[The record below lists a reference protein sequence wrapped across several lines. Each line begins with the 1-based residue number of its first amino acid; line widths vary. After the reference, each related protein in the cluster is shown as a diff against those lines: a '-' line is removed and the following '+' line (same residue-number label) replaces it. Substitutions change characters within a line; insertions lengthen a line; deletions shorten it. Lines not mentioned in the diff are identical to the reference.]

1 MEEQLMRRR
10 IRGVLA
16 AFAGALLLTSGV
28 TATGGQSARADD
40 NGVGLKPV
48 LGWSSW
54 SFVRRNP
61 TAQTIEA
68 QAKALKTSGLA
79 KNGFVYANVDDFWY
93 QCPGSQ
99 GPDVDQYGRWV
110 TDPVKFPPRGDE
122 NGIQVVADYVHSL
135 GLKFGLYVTPGIS
148 QQAVA
153 KNTEIKGTP
162 YHARDIATTTTESNY
177 NCGGM
182 VGIDYTKPGAQT
194 YIDSWAGQFVGWGID
209 YLKIDGV
216 GTSDQQDVQAWSD
229 ALRHTGRPIHLE
241 LSNNLDI
248 NNAAT
253 WKQLSNGWRTGGD
266 IECYCGPDSSSY
278 PLTTWASIAS
288 RFDQVAAWAP
298 YGGPGGYNDYDSL
311 EIGNGANN
319 GLTPDERRTQMSL
332 WSLAASPLI
341 LGTDLTHLDPADL
354 ALLKNTDVLGVDQ
367 DGIDAKRIS
376 SDANSQVFAKTE
388 ADGDVMVGLFNTGSA
403 PREVATTAAALGLSK
418 ARDYSLRDLWS
429 KRLTE
434 SAGRIAANVPAHG
447 VALYRVHGTH
457 GAVAGAA
464 PDVSF
469 GLNWAPASSDSTTR
483 TVTAVL
489 SDNGSR
495 SIADADLTL
504 TGPSG
509 TKITPRDVTRAR
521 TVRGGHA
528 LKATYSVSMPPS
540 SKLFASN
547 DFQGTASYRFR
558 STGKT
563 RLTAGDTITVNHQ
576 VTAPYRT
583 FASTTASFSESGT
596 QLGIRAQGADLYNG
610 TNEYGSIYLPGAEH
624 DGSVTTVKLN
634 SQSDTDVWA
643 KAGIMV
649 RNDITQPNTSPGY
662 VALVA
667 TPGNGYLLDWDSDG
681 DGKLDSQDSTGTAA
695 YPSWLKL
702 VRNGTSYSGYYST
715 DDATWNL
722 VGSITVPTAAATQ
735 DVGLTQTS
743 HASGTTGEADFD
755 GFTTSP

>member
-1 MEEQLMRRR
+1 MRRR

-194 YIDSWAGQFVGWGID
+194 YIDSWAGQFAGWGID

>member
-1 MEEQLMRRR
+1 MRRG

-16 AFAGALLLTSGV
+16 AFTGVLLLTMGI
-28 TATGGQSARADD
+28 TATGGQAARADD

-54 SFVRRNP
+54 SFVRRDP
-61 TAQTIEA
+61 TARTIEA

-79 KNGFVYANVDDFWY
+79 KTGFVYANVDDFWY

-110 TDPVKFPPRGDE
+110 TDPVKFPPRGGE
-122 NGIQVVADYVHSL
+122 NGVQVVADYVHSL

-162 YHARDIATTTTESNY
+162 YHARDIATTATESNY

-194 YIDSWAGQFVGWGID
+194 FVDSWAGQFAGWGIG

-229 ALRHTGRPIHLE
+229 ALHHTGRPIHLE

-253 WKQLSNGWRTGGD
+253 WKKLSNGWRTGGD
-266 IECYCGPDSSSY
+266 IECYCGPDDSSY

-376 SDANSQVFAKTE
+376 SDTDSQVFAKTE
-388 ADGDVMVGLFNTGSA
+388 ADGDVVVGLFNTGSA
-403 PREVATTAAALGLSK
+403 PREVATTAGALGLRG
-418 ARDYSLRDLWS
+418 ARDYALRDLWS
-429 KRLTE
+429 HRLTE
-434 SAGRIAANVPAHG
+434 SSGRIAANVPAHG
-447 VALYRVHGTH
+447 VVLYRVHATH
-457 GAVAGAA
+457 RTVAGAA

-469 GLNWAPASSDSTTR
+469 GLNWAPAPSDSTTR

-495 SIADADLTL
+495 SITDADLNL
-504 TGPSG
+504 TGPAG
-509 TKITPRDVTRAR
+509 TKITTRSVTRAR
-521 TVRGGHA
+521 TVSGGHA
-528 LKATYSVSMPPS
+528 LKAVYSVSIPPS
-540 SKLFASN
+540 AKLFASN
-547 DFQGTASYRFR
+547 DFLGTASYRFR
-558 STGKT
+558 SAGRT

-681 DGKLDSQDSTGTAA
+681 DGKLDSQDSAGTAA

-702 VRNGTSYSGYYST
+702 VRDGTSYSGYYST
-715 DDATWNL
+715 DNATWNL
-722 VGSITVPTAAATQ
+722 VGTIDVPTAAATQ

-755 GFTTSP
+755 SFTTTP

>member
-1 MEEQLMRRR
+1 
-10 IRGVLA
+10 
-16 AFAGALLLTSGV
+16 
-28 TATGGQSARADD
+28 
-40 NGVGLKPV
+40 
-48 LGWSSW
+48 
-54 SFVRRNP
+54 
-61 TAQTIEA
+61 
-68 QAKALKTSGLA
+68 
-79 KNGFVYANVDDFWY
+79 
-93 QCPGSQ
+93 
-99 GPDVDQYGRWV
+99 
-110 TDPVKFPPRGDE
+110 
-122 NGIQVVADYVHSL
+122 
-135 GLKFGLYVTPGIS
+135 
-148 QQAVA
+148 
-153 KNTEIKGTP
+153 
-162 YHARDIATTTTESNY
+162 
-177 NCGGM
+177 
-182 VGIDYTKPGAQT
+182 
-194 YIDSWAGQFVGWGID
+194 
-209 YLKIDGV
+209 
-216 GTSDQQDVQAWSD
+216 
-229 ALRHTGRPIHLE
+229 
-241 LSNNLDI
+241 
-248 NNAAT
+248 
-253 WKQLSNGWRTGGD
+253 
-266 IECYCGPDSSSY
+266 
-278 PLTTWASIAS
+278 
-288 RFDQVAAWAP
+288 
-298 YGGPGGYNDYDSL
+298 
-311 EIGNGANN
+311 
-319 GLTPDERRTQMSL
+319 MSL

-403 PREVATTAAALGLSK
+403 PREVATTAAARGLSK

-509 TKITPRDVTRAR
+509 TKITTRDVTRAR

-681 DGKLDSQDSTGTAA
+681 DGKLDSQDSIGTAA

>member
-1 MEEQLMRRR
+1 MRRQ

-16 AFAGALLLTSGV
+16 AFTGALLLTMGV
-28 TATGGQSARADD
+28 TATGGHSARADD
-40 NGVGLKPV
+40 NGVGLEPV

-54 SFVRRNP
+54 SFVRRDP
-61 TAQTIEA
+61 TARTIEA

-110 TDPVKFPPRGDE
+110 TDPVKFPPLGSE
-122 NGIQVVADYVHSL
+122 NGVQVVADYVHSL

-153 KNTEIKGTP
+153 KNTVIKGTA
-162 YHARDIATTTTESNY
+162 YHARDIATTATESNY

-182 VGIDYTKPGAQT
+182 VGIDYAKPGAQT
-194 YIDSWAGQFVGWGID
+194 FIDSWAGQFAEWGID

-229 ALRHTGRPIHLE
+229 ALHHTGRPIHLE

-253 WKQLSNGWRTGGD
+253 WKKLSNGWRTGGD
-266 IECYCGPDSSSY
+266 IECYCGPDGSSY
-278 PLTTWASIAS
+278 PLTTWSSIAS

-319 GLTPDERRTQMSL
+319 GLTPDERETQMSL
-332 WSLAASPLI
+332 WSLAASPLV

-354 ALLKNTDVLGVDQ
+354 ALLKNTDVLAVDQ

-376 SDANSQVFAKTE
+376 SDANAQVFAKTE
-388 ADGDVMVGLFNTGSA
+388 ADGDVVVGLFNTGSA
-403 PREVATTAAALGLSK
+403 SREVATTASALGLSK

-429 KRLTE
+429 HRLTE

-447 VALYRVHGTH
+447 VVLYRVHATH
-457 GAVAGAA
+457 RTVTGAA

-469 GLNWAPASSDSTTR
+469 GLNWAPAPSDSTTR

-495 SIADADLTL
+495 SITDADLTL
-504 TGPSG
+504 TGPAG
-509 TKITPRDVTRAR
+509 TKITTRSVTRAR
-521 TVRGGHA
+521 AVRGGHA
-528 LKATYSVSMPPS
+528 LKATYSVSIPPS
-540 SKLFASN
+540 AKLFAAN

-558 STGKT
+558 SAGKS
-563 RLTAGDTITVNHQ
+563 RLTAGDTITANHQ

-649 RNDITQPNTSPGY
+649 RNDITQSNTSPGY

-681 DGKLDSQDSTGTAA
+681 DGKLDSQDSAGTAA

-715 DDATWNL
+715 DNATWNL
-722 VGSITVPTAAATQ
+722 VGTIDVPTAAATQ

-755 GFTTSP
+755 GFTTTP

>member
-1 MEEQLMRRR
+1 MRTR

-16 AFAGALLLTSGV
+16 AFTGAVLLTMGV
-28 TATGGQSARADD
+28 TAGGGQSARADD

-61 TAQTIEA
+61 TAATIEA
-68 QAKALKTSGLA
+68 QAKALKDSGLA
-79 KNGFVYANVDDFWY
+79 KKGFIYANVDDFWY

-110 TDPVKFPPRGDE
+110 TDPAKFPPRGAE

-148 QQAVA
+148 RQAVA
-153 KNTEIKGTP
+153 ENTGIQGTP
-162 YHARDIATTTTESNY
+162 YHARDIATTTTENNY

-182 VGIDYTKPGAQT
+182 VGIDYAKPGAQAF
-194 YIDSWAGQFVGWGID
+194 IDSWAGQFAGWGID

-216 GTSDQQDVQAWSD
+216 GTPDQQDVQAWSD

-253 WKQLSNGWRTGGD
+253 WAKLSNGWRTGGD
-266 IECYCGPDSSSY
+266 VECYCGPDGSSY
-278 PLTTWASIAS
+278 PLTTWASVAS

-311 EIGNGANN
+311 EIGNGDDN

-354 ALLKNTDVLGVDQ
+354 ALLKNTEVLAVDQ
-367 DGIDAKRIS
+367 DGIDAHRIS
-376 SDANSQVFAKTE
+376 SDTDSQVFAKTE
-388 ADGDVMVGLFNTGSA
+388 PDGDAVVGLFNTGSA
-403 PREVATTAAALGLSK
+403 PREVATSAAALGLPK
-418 ARDYSLRDLWS
+418 ARDYALRDLWDDG
-429 KRLTE
+429 LTE
-434 SAGRIAANVPAHG
+434 SAGRIAANVPPHG
-447 VALYRVHGTH
+447 VVLYRVHGTRH
-457 GAVAGAA
+457 PVTGAA
-464 PDVSF
+464 PEVS
-469 GLNWAPASSDSTTR
+469 LALDWAPAPSDSTTR

-489 SDNGSR
+489 SDNGSQ
-495 SIADADLTL
+495 SVTDAALTL

-509 TKITPRDVTRAR
+509 TKITTHQATRAR
-521 TVRGGHA
+521 TIHGGRA
-528 LKATYSVSMPPS
+528 LKATYSVSIPPS
-540 SKLFASN
+540 AKLFAAS
-547 DFQGTASYRFR
+547 DFRGTAAYRFR
-558 STGKT
+558 SAGKT
-563 RLTAGDTITVNHQ
+563 HLTAGDTITVNHQ

-596 QLGIRAQGADLYNG
+596 ALGIRAQGADLYNG

-624 DGSVTTVKLN
+624 DGSVTTVKLD

-662 VALVA
+662 LALVA
-667 TPGNGYLLDWDSDG
+667 TPANGYLLDWDSDG
-681 DGKLDSQDSTGTAA
+681 NGTLDSQDSTGSAT

-702 VRNGTSYSGYYST
+702 VRHGTTYSGYYST

-722 VGSITVPTAAATQ
+722 VGTVTVPTAAATQ

-755 GFTTSP
+755 AFTTTP